1 MCIDYLT
8 NSGKIIDQFPVIH
21 AHTNQHFDFLT
32 YQIEQDT
39 VIISFIRTSGNP
51 NHRSSHTIQGIPGR
65 IDIGGFRVV
74 DISPPLHNPYG
85 FEPMFHLRE
94 GPQSFSDFFV
104 RNTDLH
110 TSQNRS
116 HRIIDIVS
124 PLNTDL
130 LFGDPELPVF
140 QLHDHLFSFHPGT
153 ASTCIFLPYTPV
165 SINKSGHPGYNSHL
179 PESMPYRLAIQTVNK
194 QILRTHII
202 QYPELRI
209 DIIFEFMVVP
219 IQMIRGY
226 IRQNGNIRPEIK
238 HPVELKT
245 RKLDDIQRMCI
256 LCHLC
261 SQTTPHISG

>member
-1 MCIDYLT
+1 
-8 NSGKIIDQFPVIH
+8 
-21 AHTNQHFDFLT
+21 
-32 YQIEQDT
+32 
-39 VIISFIRTSGNP
+39 
-51 NHRSSHTIQGIPGR
+51 
-65 IDIGGFRVV
+65 
-74 DISPPLHNPYG
+74 
-85 FEPMFHLRE
+85 MFHLRE

-140 QLHDHLFSFHPGT
+140 QLHAHRRARLRGSESAGRRHPGT

-245 RKLDDIQRMCI
+245 RRHTADVHPLPPVQPDYA
-256 LCHLC
+256 
-261 SQTTPHISG
+261 PHFRLIRHRSPL

>member
-1 MCIDYLT
+1 
-8 NSGKIIDQFPVIH
+8 
-21 AHTNQHFDFLT
+21 
-32 YQIEQDT
+32 
-39 VIISFIRTSGNP
+39 
-51 NHRSSHTIQGIPGR
+51 
-65 IDIGGFRVV
+65 
-74 DISPPLHNPYG
+74 
-85 FEPMFHLRE
+85 
-94 GPQSFSDFFV
+94 
-104 RNTDLH
+104 
-110 TSQNRS
+110 
-116 HRIIDIVS
+116 
-124 PLNTDL
+124 
-130 LFGDPELPVF
+130 
-140 QLHDHLFSFHPGT
+140 
-153 ASTCIFLPYTPV
+153 
-165 SINKSGHPGYNSHL
+165 
-179 PESMPYRLAIQTVNK
+179 MPYRLAIQTVNK